1 MRVESHSKYKYF
13 LEFIDDYSRYCVVFF
28 LRNKNEVVQ
37 KTREYITLVENQ
49 KSRKIKYLQSDNGTE
64 YTCKEMDNLLK
75 VHGISRRLTCPYTP
89 EQNGISERKNRTLLD
104 TARCLLMQS
113 GLPPTFWAEAINTAN
128 YLRNRCPSKSLNG
141 LTPYE
146 MWTGKTPD
154 ISHLRDFGC
163 KVFCLNQDQNKG
175 KLDARCKEGIFIGYS
190 EGTKGYRVWIPRENK
205 FLVTRNVKFSED
217 KEIMEKEWTDF
228 APDEETEEKETE
240 TPTISIQLTPT
251 MEDKNPDPEAVTS
264 GHEELE
270 VEHEQP
276 KRTRGRARIVRTGA
290 RGRPRK
296 VYRTTQ
302 GSSTAFCEEAFLTE
316 VPMQEAITGR
326 DADEWQSAM
335 ADEVACIL
343 KNNTWELTERPSN
356 QHVVGSRIV
365 LRNKYRPDGIVE
377 RRKARLVAQGFSQKP
392 GMHFN
397 ETFAPVA
404 RLSSIRLVTALA
416 AHENMDIQQLDVT
429 CAYLNGQLNE
439 TIYMET
445 PPYLS
450 ESLETICG
458 SSKYDEAVKKKA
470 LETLKQVETG
480 DKVCLLKK
488 SLYGLKQAGRSW
500 YQKLSKTLKDCGA
513 IATKADPC
521 VFTKGEGEDV
531 VIIVTYVDDLLI
543 ASRNKGAI
551 SSLKSKLSKKFEV
564 KDLGPVNHCFGMEF
578 SRKGNVISVT
588 QRAYILEVLDRF
600 NMTEANPV
608 STPLDPNTKLRRPT
622 DNPSNE
628 EARLP
633 YRELVGALT
642 YLSLGTR
649 PDISFSVSYL
659 GQFNNCY
666 AKEHWTAAKRVLRY
680 LKGTIDYSIVY
691 KHDELSL
698 RGFVDADWANCPDDR
713 HSFTGFSFVLSSG
726 PITWESKKQATV
738 ALSTM
743 EAEYMGATEAAKE
756 AIYLKKFVTELGFER
771 LADITLYSDSMSAI
785 KLAENPRFHSRSKH
799 IDVRYHFVR
808 EALEG
813 NKFKLLFTPTSEMAA
828 DILTKG
834 LPRPKH
840 NKNMVEFN
848 ASKTQYCTLSNK
860 RCPSEHSVLMNN
872 QALPRSHSFKLL
884 GFSITENMIWHE
896 QYEHVSSIAT
906 AAGKKLGYLFRAKKY
921 FSPSNLPTL

>member
-1 MRVESHSKYKYF
+1 
-13 LEFIDDYSRYCVVFF
+13 
-28 LRNKNEVVQ
+28 
-37 KTREYITLVENQ
+37 
-49 KSRKIKYLQSDNGTE
+49 
-64 YTCKEMDNLLK
+64 MDNLLK

-89 EQNGISERKNRTLLD
+89 EQNGIPERKNRALLD

-163 KVFCLNQDQNKG
+163 NVFCLNQDQNKG

-264 GHEELE
+264 GYEELE

-302 GSSTAFCEEAFLTE
+302 GSSTAFCEEAFLTK

-458 SSKYDEAVKKKA
+458 SSKYDEAVKKIA

-551 SSLKSKLSKKFEV
+551 SSLKGKLSKKFEI
-564 KDLGPVNHCFGMEF
+564 KDLGSVNHCLGMEF

-633 YRELVGALT
+633 YREL
-642 YLSLGTR
+642 
-649 PDISFSVSYL
+649 
-659 GQFNNCY
+659 FNNCY
-666 AKEHWTAAKRVLRY
+666 TKEHWTAANRVLRY

-698 RGFVDADWANCPDDR
+698 RGFVDVDWANCPDDR

-738 ALSTM
+738 ALSTT

-771 LADITLYSDSMSAI
+771 LADITLYSD
-785 KLAENPRFHSRSKH
+785 
-799 IDVRYHFVR
+799 
-808 EALEG
+808 
-813 NKFKLLFTPTSEMAA
+813 T
-828 DILTKG
+828 
-834 LPRPKH
+834 
-840 NKNMVEFN
+840 
-848 ASKTQYCTLSNK
+848 
-860 RCPSEHSVLMNN
+860 
-872 QALPRSHSFKLL
+872 
-884 GFSITENMIWHE
+884 
-896 QYEHVSSIAT
+896 
-906 AAGKKLGYLFRAKKY
+906 AGKKHGFLFRARQY
-921 FSPSNLPTL
+921 LSPSNLLTLDKAQIFVALEFFSHLHSVYVTTTTKRSLNTRIAEHKRGLGQTERSAVEEQALGQEGYEIDIKDSRLLVATN